1 MTMHADDT
9 QIDRD
14 TAIDMAMFS
23 GNLLYSQRDERHF
36 WALTLIISNLFELVG
51 EGEKGSDRFVDGFIK
66 VVNFGHD
73 RETVHGWHAGCI
85 ARAIRNLIVHGME
98 AKIWQRKNYYSD
110 ETVEVVSLG
119 VIASVDKDDNILYS
133 VDQISDT
140 RYRLRFSPH
149 VFWAYVK
156 EWYKNRTES

>member
-1 MTMHADDT
+1 
-9 QIDRD
+9 
-14 TAIDMAMFS
+14 MAVYS
-23 GNLLYSQRDERHF
+23 GNLLYRDNDEAHA

-51 EGEKGSDRFVDGFIK
+51 EGDSGSDRFVNGFIK
-66 VVNFGHD
+66 IVGFGHD

-98 AKIWQRKNYYSD
+98 ADIRQRKNYYSE

-119 VIASVDKDDNILYS
+119 VVAHIDKDDSIVYD
-133 VDQISDT
+133 VDRIADT

-149 VFWAYVK
+149 VFWSFVE
-156 EWYKNRTES
+156 EWYRNRTAT